1 MTDFFQNGVI
11 SNLHRL
17 KPGDTERLENEL
29 EGFSRQRPI
38 ALVLPALFADLKA
51 EPIKN
56 ILCELSRV
64 KYLNEIVVTLGRTN
78 GDEFAEA
85 KSMFASFGIPVSIIW
100 NDGENVQELYQI
112 LDKEGVP
119 AGEDGK
125 GRSAW
130 MAYGL
135 ILARGTSQVIVL
147 HDCDIVTYDRELLA
161 RLCYPVANSN
171 LDYEFCKGYYA
182 RVTDRLHGRVTRLF
196 VTPLIRALKSIV
208 GSNDFLEYLDSFR
221 YILAGEFS
229 MRADL
234 ARINRIPGDWGL
246 EVGVLAEVFR
256 NCSRRR
262 ICQVGIAD
270 NYEHKHQPLS
280 EGDPGTG
287 LNKMSVDIAK
297 TILRTMASMGI
308 VFPSGW
314 TKTLG
319 ATYLRAAQDAIAK
332 YSHDSE
338 IDGLSFDRH
347 QEAVAVETFV
357 KAIGIASDEFE
368 QDPFGAPQ
376 IPNWA
381 RVTSA
386 IPDFFDILRAAVQ
399 KDNSSLA

>member
-1 MTDFFQNGVI
+1 MTDFFQNGEI

-17 KPGDTERLENEL
+17 RPGNIDQLENEL
-29 EGFSRQRPI
+29 EAFSKHRPI
-38 ALVLPALFADLKA
+38 ALVLPALFQDLKA

-56 ILCELSRV
+56 ILAEIAQV
-64 KYLNEIVVTLGRTN
+64 KYLNEIVVTLGKTN
-78 GDEFAEA
+78 RDEFAEA
-85 KSMFASFGIPVSIIW
+85 KTMFSSFAVPVSIIW
-100 NDGENVQELYQI
+100 NNGENIQELYQ
-112 LDKEGVP
+112 LLEKQGVS
-119 AGEDGK
+119 AGGDGK

-130 MAYGL
+130 VAYGL
-135 ILARGTSQVIVL
+135 ILAHGTSQVIVL

-161 RLCYPVANSN
+161 RLCYPVANPN

-196 VTPLIRALKSIV
+196 ATPLIRALKRIV
-208 GSNDFLEYLDSFR
+208 GPNDFLDYLDSFR

-246 EVGVLAEVFR
+246 EVGVLAEVYR

-262 ICQVGIAD
+262 ICQVEIAD

-280 EGDPGTG
+280 ESDSGTG
-287 LNKMSVDIAK
+287 LNKMSIDIAK
-297 TILRTMASMGI
+297 TILRTMASMGV

-314 TKTLG
+314 IKTLG
-319 ATYLRAAQDAIAK
+319 ATYLRTAQDTIAK
-332 YSHDSE
+332 YSHDCE
-338 IDGLSFDRH
+338 IDGLFFDRH
-347 QEAVAVETFV
+347 REAVAVETFV
-357 KAIGIASDEFE
+357 KAIEIASDEFD
-368 QDPFGAPQ
+368 QYPFEATQ

-386 IPDFFDILRAAVQ
+386 IPDFFDMLEAAVQ
-399 KDNSSLA
+399 RDNSN

>member
-1 MTDFFQNGVI
+1 MTDFFQDGEI
-11 SNLHRL
+11 TNLHRL
-17 KPGDTERLENEL
+17 RPGNTGQLESEL
-29 EGFSRQRPI
+29 ETFSKQRPI
-38 ALVLPALFADLKA
+38 ALVLPALFQDLKA
-51 EPIKN
+51 DPIKK
-56 ILCELSRV
+56 ILSGISKV
-64 KYLNEIVVTLGRTN
+64 KYLHEIVLTLGKTSK
-78 GDEFAEA
+78 DEFAEV
-85 KSMFASFGIPVSIIW
+85 KSMFASFPITVSIIW
-100 NDGENVQELYQI
+100 NNGDNIRELYELLEKQ
-112 LDKEGVP
+112 GVS
-119 AGEDGK
+119 AGGDGK

-135 ILARGTSQVIVL
+135 ILARGSSQVIVL

-196 VTPLIRALKSIV
+196 VTPLIRALKRIV
-208 GSNDFLEYLDSFR
+208 GPNDFLDYLDSFR

-246 EVGVLAEVFR
+246 EVGVLAEVYR
-256 NCSRRR
+256 NCSQRR
-262 ICQVGIAD
+262 ICQVEIAD

-280 EGDPGTG
+280 ESDPGTG
-287 LNKMSVDIAK
+287 LNKMSIDIAK
-297 TILRTMASMGI
+297 TILRTMASMGV

-314 TKTLG
+314 IKTLG
-319 ATYLRAAQDAIAK
+319 ATYLRAAQDTIAR

-338 IDGLSFDRH
+338 IDGLFFDRH
-347 QEAVAVETFV
+347 REAVAVETFV
-357 KAIGIASDEFE
+357 KAIEIASEEFE
-368 QDPFGAPQ
+368 QDPFEAPQ

-386 IPDFFDILRAAVQ
+386 IPDFFDMLKAAVE
-399 KDNSSLA
+399 KDNAI